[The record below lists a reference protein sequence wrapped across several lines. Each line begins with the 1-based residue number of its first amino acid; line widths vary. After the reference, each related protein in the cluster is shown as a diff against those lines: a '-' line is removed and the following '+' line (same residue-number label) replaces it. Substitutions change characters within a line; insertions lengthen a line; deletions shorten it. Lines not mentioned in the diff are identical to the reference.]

1 MATVTD
7 SSEGTGRQ
15 DEALRPEQS
24 ERKRSARRE
33 REGEKDGGEKERG
46 MRGGQPAMRMLR
58 LSAVERACLFV
69 CVRQAS
75 TRQSVCV
82 CVCVCVKEE
91 EKESGTQPC
100 LCAALLSSWLTPPI
114 PSLFCSPRT
123 VIHRCW

>member
-82 CVCVCVKEE
+82 CVLKR
-91 EKESGTQPC
+91 KKKR
-100 LCAALLSSWLTPPI
+100 AAL
-114 PSLFCSPRT
+114 SLVCAQ
-123 VIHRCW
+123 RCYRAG